1 MEPQALRSG
10 AGEGHPSRA
19 DLESFMRGELPQGTR
34 AVVVRHLLR
43 GCAKCRET
51 TARLWSFGEETV
63 GGERDMER
71 SSGGREA
78 MALATARRQLLK
90 LADELATFQLT
101 LRGIQASLPEAP
113 AEAVRLADVEA
124 MDPATELGAVIA
136 CVTNDYLGPAER
148 DLRDVLAET
157 KSEDAPEGDATP

>member
-43 GCAKCRET
+43 GCAQCGKT

-63 GGERDMER
+63 GGERDMEQ
-71 SSGGREA
+71 SSGGCEA
-78 MALATARRQLLK
+78 MALATTRGQLLK
-90 LADELATFQLT
+90 LADDLGTFQLT

-113 AEAVRLADVEA
+113 AEAFRLVDVEA
-124 MDPATELGAVIA
+124 MEPATELRTVIS
-136 CVTNDYLGPAER
+136 CVLNDYLGPAER
-148 DLRDVLAET
+148 DLRDALAEI
-157 KSEDAPEGDATP
+157 K